1 MPRKSFSSKREIMP
15 DPKYGDLIVQQF
27 INKIMKAGKKST
39 AEGIVYSAME
49 RLAEGKE
56 EGPVGAFKKALES
69 ARPLVM
75 VKSTRIGG
83 ATYQVPTEI
92 SLEKSIAIAMRWI
105 ITVSRA
111 RSEKTMMAK
120 LHAELDDAYHKR
132 GTAFKKR
139 EDTHKMA
146 EANKAFAHY
155 KR

>member
-1 MPRKSFSSKREIMP
+1 MPRKSFSTKREIMS
-15 DPKYGDLIVQQF
+15 DPRYGDLIVQRF
-27 INKIMKAGKKST
+27 INKVMKDGKKSI
-39 AEGIVYSAME
+39 AEEIVYTAMDK
-49 RLAEGKE
+49 LAQGKE
-56 EGPVGAFKKALES
+56 EGPVAAFKKAVETT
-69 ARPLVM
+69 RPLVV

-92 SLEKSIAIAMRWI
+92 SLEKSIAIAMRWL

-111 RSEKTMMAK
+111 RSEKTMVAR
-120 LHAELDDAYHKR
+120 LYAELDDAYHKR
-132 GTAFKKR
+132 GAVYKKR